1 MDLAIRFPAQGR
13 IHLESR
19 FLFAEPGERNCR
31 QFVKRVFQAPEIT
44 QVTIRSQAGSSEV
57 PRAELGFCPRTYTLN
72 QVVERIKDS
81 LGPRKGFTSGVHQ
94 SNGYASTS
102 GHSHTN
108 GHVSKNGTEAVAPP
122 SALEPLGVS
131 ITLVT
136 PVRDAKGEIRYF
148 RHGTIVTHWEIKHEL
163 PGRLRLKNP
172 VIHRKA
178 ELCQAIE
185 RELMA
190 VLGIDYFKTSPLTST
205 VLVQYDRKQL
215 SRDQIIEILETALAH
230 AENPVQ
236 KDKLDLHLPL
246 CTASVPMA
254 AIAQFAAP
262 GLLPEIAQVEAEKR
276 HQQELR
282 QLYALE
288 RKAL

>member
-31 QFVKRVFQAPEIT
+31 QFVERVFQAPEIT
-44 QVTIRSQAGSSEV
+44 QVTIRSQGGSSEV
-57 PRAELGFCPRTYTLN
+57 PRAELGFCPQTYTLN

-81 LGPRKGFTSGVHQ
+81 LSPRKGSTSGVHQ

-102 GHSHTN
+102 GHAHTN
-108 GHVSKNGTEAVAPP
+108 GHVSKNGTTAVAPP

-148 RHGTIVTHWEIKHEL
+148 RHGTTVTHWEIKHEL
-163 PGRLRLKNP
+163 PGALRLKNP

-215 SRDQIIEILETALAH
+215 SRDQIIEILETALARLRT
-230 AENPVQ
+230 PSR
-236 KDKLDLHLPL
+236 KTSLT
-246 CTASVPMA
+246 CTFPYARPRFPWPRSRSSQHRGYCLRSPRLKRKN
-254 AIAQFAAP
+254 AI
-262 GLLPEIAQVEAEKR
+262 GKN
-276 HQQELR
+276 
-282 QLYALE
+282 
-288 RKAL
+288 